1 MIESTRNQFKQCPQC
16 LVVISASPM
25 LLLRCYVFHKH
36 FRFHWMLVLDVI
48 CCDLCFFFHFTHTH
62 THVHIHNGVTLTY
75 MWELET
81 DLQEDFFNNVCPG
94 IKLRSPGCQFISPW
108 AISWTSIS
116 LKILGRTLNMHKIS
130 ISPLHNL

>member
-1 MIESTRNQFKQCPQC
+1 MIESTRNQLKQCPQG

-36 FRFHWMLVLDVI
+36 LRFHWMLVLDVI

-94 IKLRSPGCQFISPW
+94 HQTQVARLPVHF
-108 AISWTSIS
+108 S
-116 LKILGRTLNMHKIS
+116 LSHLMDLHLFKNLGKDSEHAQNKYLSST
-130 ISPLHNL
+130 